1 MKTLNLNDIV
11 YVHLTPAGEKLW
23 ADYLNEFPYTK
34 AHPDID
40 VFAREKNR
48 HYAGDFRYSFSLWE
62 LAQIFGSQ
70 CYIGAEP
77 FFEDNEIELEKYPS
91 WVTIDQANALAK
103 LPCKR
108 HDPSTTYRYCAVC
121 GIFDCQGKAR
131 K

>member
-48 HYAGDFRYSFSLWE
+48 HYAGDFRYGFSLWE
-62 LAQIFGSQ
+62 
-70 CYIGAEP
+70 
-77 FFEDNEIELEKYPS
+77 DS
-91 WVTIDQANALAK
+91 WSSLRSSDHSATSVPHHSLKTT
-103 LPCKR
+103 R
-108 HDPSTTYRYCAVC
+108 SSSRSTPA
-121 GIFDCQGKAR
+121 G
-131 K
+131 